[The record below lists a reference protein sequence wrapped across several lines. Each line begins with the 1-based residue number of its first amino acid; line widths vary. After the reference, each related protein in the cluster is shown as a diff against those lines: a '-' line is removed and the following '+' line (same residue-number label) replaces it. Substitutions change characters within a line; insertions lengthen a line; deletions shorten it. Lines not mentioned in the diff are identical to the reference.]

1 MRKVHVATD
10 AQKRVHP
17 EIQHKTAFFYQRFSL
32 YASRL
37 CTFILRPIITFL
49 QAFITFSRIIFCK
62 YDTAEGLNLP
72 PSIYYLFDSSSN
84 LNTWITSTSGQQN
97 TAVPSG

>member
-1 MRKVHVATD
+1 MRKVHVTTD

-37 CTFILRPIITFL
+37 CTFILRPAITFL
-49 QAFITFSRIIFCK
+49 QVFITFLRIIFFK
-62 YDTAEGLNLP
+62 YNTAEKLSLRRQFIIY
-72 PSIYYLFDSSSN
+72 SIQVL
-84 LNTWITSTSGQQN
+84 I
-97 TAVPSG
+97 